1 MALSQD
7 FLYQIRMSNDIV
19 DVMNS
24 YVSMKKAGVNFV
36 CLCPFHNEKTPS
48 CHIYTDT
55 QSFYCFGCGAG
66 GDVITFIRMAENLE
80 YIESIKHLAQRA
92 GIAMPEDGNDD
103 YIFQKRTRML
113 EMNRKAGEFYHN
125 LLLSENGQ
133 VGLNYLLNR
142 GLTMKTIRKFGLGYG
157 GDDWHGL
164 HKYLRDLGFNDDELV
179 EGSLLSRGNNK
190 VYDKFVK
197 RVMFPIFDIRG
208 NIIGFGG
215 RALEK
220 DSYAKYL
227 NSSETLIFKKKNNL
241 YNLNYAKNS
250 KQKTLI
256 LCEGYMDVI
265 ALYQAGF
272 KSAIATLGT
281 AITSEQAR
289 LIRQHCEDVVITYD
303 SDEAGQK
310 ATMKAINLLS
320 ENGVV
325 ARVLKLNDSK
335 DPDDFIKKYGADAFD
350 MVLNKA
356 GSAIEFEINKL
367 KIGLDMDSTEGKTVF
382 LRKAI
387 YILADIQNPLDR
399 SVHISNIAKQTEVS
413 AVNIE
418 QGVENII
425 KNRSRKSNSE
435 QKRKL
440 IHGDFTRDRINPEE
454 SQFPAEAKAEKGVIS
469 CLINNPSWLEK
480 VLLKIDVDDFP
491 TSFNRKLFESVKN
504 IIKRGDNPD
513 LSELGK
519 EFSTDEMG
527 KITGIINE
535 NRHFSFDEQML
546 LDCVEIL
553 LKYKEK
559 LSSKDSKDMSND
571 EFFEFAQRLREEKK

>member
-7 FLYQIRMSNDIV
+7 FLYQVRMSNDIV
-19 DVMNS
+19 DIMSS

-48 CHIYTDT
+48 CHIYTDS

-66 GDVITFIRMAENLE
+66 GDVITFVRMAENLD
-80 YIESIKHLAQRA
+80 YIESVKHLAQLS
-92 GIAMPEDGNDD
+92 GMAMPEDNNSD
-103 YIFQKRTRML
+103 YISQKRTRTL
-113 EMNRKAGEFYHN
+113 EMNRKAGEYYHK
-125 LLLSENGQ
+125 LLFTEDGQ
-133 VGLNYLLNR
+133 TGLNYLLNR
-142 GLTMKTIRKFGLGYG
+142 GLTMNTIRKFGLGYG

-164 HKYLRDLGFNDDELV
+164 HKHLRDLGFNDDELV

-208 NIIGFGG
+208 NIIAFGG

-220 DSYAKYL
+220 DSFAKYL

-265 ALYQAGF
+265 SVYQAGF
-272 KSAIATLGT
+272 KGAIATLGT
-281 AITSEQAR
+281 AITPEQAR
-289 LIRQHCEDVVITYD
+289 LIRQYCEDVVIAYD
-303 SDEAGQK
+303 SDGAGQK

-320 ENGVV
+320 ENGVT
-325 ARVLKLNDSK
+325 ARVLKMNDCK
-335 DPDDFIKKYGADAFD
+335 DPDDFIKKYGADAFE
-350 MVLNKA
+350 MLLNKA

-367 KIGLDMDSTEGKTVF
+367 TIGLDMDSTEGKTAF
-382 LRKAI
+382 LRKVV
-387 YILADIQNPLDR
+387 YILADIQNTLDR
-399 SVHISNIAKQTEVS
+399 AIHISNIAKQIEIS
-413 AVNIE
+413 PANIE
-418 QGVENII
+418 QGVQNII
-425 KNRSRKSNSE
+425 KNKNRKSDSE

-440 IHGDFTRDRINPEE
+440 IHGDLSRDRINPEA

-469 CLINNPSWLEK
+469 CLINNPSWLNK

-491 TSFNRKLFESVKN
+491 TSFHRKLFESVKN
-504 IIKRGDNPD
+504 MIKSGVNPN

-535 NRHFSFDEQML
+535 NKHFSFDEQML

-553 LKYKEK
+553 QKHKEK
-559 LSSKDSKDMSND
+559 KNLKDGKDMSD
-571 EFFEFAQRLREEKK
+571 EELFEFAQRLREKKK